1 MHIYFIIKNN
11 NNTRILN
18 QKANEMNSKTVTS
31 LSISNPKRILRLD
44 ASASPA
50 NSNSR
55 KLGNYLLD
63 QLEQGNLAL
72 ETLERNLNTEL
83 SFIDSNWIAANFTA
97 SDERNQDQSARL
109 AFSDELIAELNW
121 ADHIVLTTPMYNFG
135 VPATLKAWID
145 LVCRAGV
152 TFQYGANG
160 PEGLLKGKRIDIVIT
175 TGGAP
180 LDSPVDFV
188 SGYLRQVFNFIG
200 IKNIN
205 IIGADQMN
213 VDGDA
218 SFAKA
223 ISKIEQTYPA
233 IAA

>member
-1 MHIYFIIKNN
+1 
-11 NNTRILN
+11 
-18 QKANEMNSKTVTS
+18 MNSKTLTN
-31 LSISNPKRILRLD
+31 LSTGIPKRILRLD
-44 ASASPA
+44 ASANPGDS
-50 NSNSR
+50 SSR
-55 KLGNYLLD
+55 KLGDYLVR
-63 QLEQGNLAL
+63 QLEQGNPAT
-72 ETLERNLNTEL
+72 ETRERDLNTDL
-83 SFIDSNWIAANFTA
+83 SFIDSSWIAANFTP
-97 SDERNQDQSARL
+97 SDEREAEQSARL
-109 AFSDELIAELNW
+109 AFSDELIAELKW
-121 ADHIVLTTPMYNFG
+121 AEHIVLTTPMYNFG

-152 TFQYGANG
+152 TFRYGTNG
-160 PEGLLKGKRIDIVIT
+160 AEGLLKGKRVDIVIT

-188 SGYLRQVFNFIG
+188 SGYLRQVFDFIG
-200 IKNIN
+200 IEDIN

-223 ISKIEQTYPA
+223 ISQIEQTYPA